1 MFVYPET
8 LNGFKVWLKDL
19 EARAEAQAPY
29 FDARLLDKINQV
41 KTIINNWENES

>member
-1 MFVYPET
+1 MFQYPET
-8 LNGFKVWLKDL
+8 KEGFIVWLSDL

-41 KTIINNWENES
+41 KTIINNWETE